1 MALDGRGN
9 LARTHNWPASKPR
22 KIEYGAKQEEIV
34 EEDMVVL
41 LYAGSSSRIGHA
53 EANTSEG

>member
-1 MALDGRGN
+1 MALDGRRN
-9 LARTHNWPASKPR
+9 FARTHNWPTSKSR

-41 LYAGSSSRIGHA
+41 LYAGSPRRIGHA
-53 EANTSEG
+53 ETNTGEG

>member
-9 LARTHNWPASKPR
+9 LASTHNWLASKPR
-22 KIEYGAKQEEIV
+22 KIEYAAKQEEIV

-41 LYAGSSSRIGHA
+41 LYAGSSRRIGHA
-53 EANTSEG
+53 ETNTGEG